1 MRLISIV
8 TPCFNE
14 EANVRDV
21 YAQVKAVM
29 ERIGRYRYEHI
40 FIDNAS
46 TDGTV
51 AVLREIAGGDRNVKV
66 IVNTRNF
73 GQVRSPYHAVLQA
86 RGDAIIGLAADLQ
99 DPPALIADFIAR
111 WEDGYKVVLAVKRGG
126 EERWPMSAVRRLY
139 YDLLARTTSVE
150 TVKGATGFGLYDRQV
165 IEIIRAMNE
174 MYPYF
179 RGLVAEIGFPIA
191 QIPYDKPLR
200 KRGLTKN
207 NLLSL
212 FDLAMLGLTTHS
224 KAPLRL
230 ATIAGFLLSGLSLVV
245 ALVYL
250 VAKLVFWS
258 RYPAGVAPLII
269 GLFAT
274 FSVQLFFLGMV
285 GEYIAAIHTHLL
297 RRPIVVERERINFD
311 EPADA
316 HVSDRRSPELAGGAD
331 AP

>member
-21 YAQVKAVM
+21 YLQVKEVFD
-29 ERIGRYRYEHI
+29 RLGRYRYEHI

-46 TDGTV
+46 TDETV
-51 AVLREIAGGDRNVKV
+51 ARLRELAAADHNVKV

-73 GQVRSPYHAVLQA
+73 GQIRSPYHAVLQA

-99 DPPALIADFIAR
+99 DPPSLIPEFLAR
-111 WEDGYKVVLAVKRGG
+111 WEEGYKVALAVKRSG
-126 EERWPMSAVRRLY
+126 EERWPMSAIRRLY
-139 YDLLARTTSVE
+139 YELLAHTTSVE
-150 TVKGATGFGLYDRQV
+150 TIKGATGFGLYDRQV
-165 IEIIRAMNE
+165 IEIIRGMNE

-179 RGLVAEIGFPIA
+179 RGLVAEIGFPVA

-200 KRGLTKN
+200 KRGFTKN
-207 NLLSL
+207 NLLTL
-212 FDLAMLGLTTHS
+212 FDVAMLGLTTHS
-224 KAPLRL
+224 KAPLRM
-230 ATIAGFLLSGLSLVV
+230 ATVAGFLLSGLSLVV
-245 ALVYL
+245 ALAYL

-258 RYPAGVAPLII
+258 RFPAGIAPVVI

-274 FSVQLFFLGMV
+274 FSVQLFFMGMV
-285 GEYIAAIHTHLL
+285 GEYIAAIHTHTI

-311 EPADA
+311 EPADQLP
-316 HVSDRRSPELAGGAD
+316 DRRRPETADNVRAG
-331 AP
+331 